1 MASQDGVDMK
11 KRNALPLRIEALAL
25 IIVVAPWIAIPFS
38 YEAFL
43 FLLGLKIGVLG
54 AMCSVAYFLRE

>member
-1 MASQDGVDMK
+1 MK